1 METDPCFARLLAN
14 IPEVLARDE
23 VFLSELESHAKVV
36 HVKKGDY
43 LLRSGQLCLDAYFI
57 NKGLFINIYIN
68 EKGNES
74 VTGFASDDQFPFVSA
89 IGYFTQQ
96 PSDFEIKAI
105 EAGEL
110 LCFSRAHIEDLSMR
124 YPLFASYYQNIMLR
138 IISNLYTLFAVRQ
151 SCTAED
157 FIKYLYKNYMWIIN
171 RVPDKYIARYMG
183 ISNAWYC
190 KLKKRIFN

>member
-1 METDPCFARLLAN
+1 METDPCFERLLAN
-14 IPEVLARDE
+14 IPEALARNE

-151 SCTAED
+151 SSTAED
-157 FIKYLYKNYMWIIN
+157 FIKYLYNNYMWIIN

>member
-1 METDPCFARLLAN
+1 METDPCFTRLLAN
-14 IPEVLARDE
+14 IPEALARDE

-89 IGYFTQQ
+89 IGYFTQL

-151 SCTAED
+151 SSSAED
-157 FIKYLYKNYMWIIN
+157 FIKYLYNNYMWIIN